1 MGRPANC
8 LRRPGEIQRPD
19 VANDEAVRTAVNC
32 DRTSRQPLSETRQ
45 AASDRLVLAV
55 VALIEAVVRR
65 LGRASHSQDSDTIG
79 GKTDP
84 CAALCVFSEQEL
96 IASSGSSHAA
106 VETLA
111 ALCVA
116 SLMTR

>member
-1 MGRPANC
+1 MGRPACC
-8 LRRPGEIQRPD
+8 LRWPDEIQRPD
-19 VANDEAVRTAVNC
+19 VANDEAVRTAVTR
-32 DRTSRQPLSETRQ
+32 DRTSRQSLSETRQ

-55 VALIEAVVRR
+55 VALTEAVVRR

-84 CAALCVFSEQEL
+84 CAALCAFSEL
-96 IASSGSSHAA
+96 IASSGSSRAA